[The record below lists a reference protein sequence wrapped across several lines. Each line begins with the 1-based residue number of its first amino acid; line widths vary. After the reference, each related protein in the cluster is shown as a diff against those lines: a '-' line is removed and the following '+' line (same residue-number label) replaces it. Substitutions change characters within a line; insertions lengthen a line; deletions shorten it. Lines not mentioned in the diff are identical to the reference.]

1 MTKENSSTQS
11 CQDESSVDVP
21 DASHSHVSND
31 NFGNL
36 PKYVTED
43 GSRRNMSKA
52 KSGPR
57 RSQGLMLL
65 LAFLTVYSLLQG
77 KNILHSVKTSL
88 ELDFEKATGDT
99 DVFPTGAP
107 YPTSPSTSGK
117 VKMSELDH
125 NQAETE
131 VATIRLEQER
141 EDASAEEDA
150 LVISGVPIEDD
161 PRSKAQSLEMENIAT
176 SDTTT
181 HPLARQIQTTVTTN
195 VTATDTVHEKLE
207 RHFWPRRNTPFLS
220 SGKS

>member
-1 MTKENSSTQS
+1 
-11 CQDESSVDVP
+11 
-21 DASHSHVSND
+21 
-31 NFGNL
+31 
-36 PKYVTED
+36 
-43 GSRRNMSKA
+43 
-52 KSGPR
+52 
-57 RSQGLMLL
+57 
-65 LAFLTVYSLLQG
+65 
-77 KNILHSVKTSL
+77 
-88 ELDFEKATGDT
+88 
-99 DVFPTGAP
+99 
-107 YPTSPSTSGK
+107 
-117 VKMSELDH
+117 MSELDH

-207 RHFWPRRNTPFLS
+207 PEALVPKQQTVMGES
-220 SGKS
+220 SEKFTSLLKQAGFTANQTALLAKTEHAFPLV